1 MRVLAAVTAIAF
13 GFIVLLGYLFPVGKL
28 LEIRLLLAQ
37 GAIILA
43 AVAVWV
49 GAANLFAAHWKKIRA
64 KGKGSV
70 YSALLIVSLVLSA
83 AFGIALGPQSS
94 FMRSLLDAVI
104 IPVEATLMALLAVT
118 LVYASIRLLRHRADL
133 MTVIFLAV
141 AVFALLAAA
150 PLPIIGKLPLLG
162 EIQFLFIQPFATGGA
177 RGLLLGVALGALTAG
192 LRVLFGMDRPYGGK

>member
-1 MRVLAAVTAIAF
+1 MRVLTAATAIAF
-13 GFIVLLGYLFPVGKL
+13 GFIVLLGYLFPVGRL

-37 GAIILA
+37 WAIILA
-43 AVAVWV
+43 SVAVLV
-49 GAANLFAAHWKKIRA
+49 GATNLFVAHWKKIRA
-64 KGKGSV
+64 KEKGSA
-70 YSALLIVSLVLSA
+70 YSALLIVSLALSA
-83 AFGIALGPQSS
+83 AFGIALGPQSP

-118 LVYASIRLLRHRADL
+118 LVYASMRLFRYRADL
-133 MTVIFLAV
+133 MTIIFLAV

-150 PLPIIGKLPLLG
+150 PLPVIGKLPLLG
-162 EIQFLFIQPFATGGA
+162 EIQYWFIQPFATGGA